1 MSRIIEESALL
12 LTSAATDVKCSGG
25 VISITGLKTTTPLS
39 AVTSISQVKYKA
51 EVAQVVTVAGTSYT
65 PAGGTAYT
73 INIYDPLRRQAGYQ
87 EMPYKFSYTT
97 PSDITLLGAT
107 AALQR
112 EAIHGE
118 LVSQINNMSGIIHA
132 TAVSLGTGTGFTV
145 TDAGGYY
152 PVWSQ
157 TMTNILGPNTVVPV
171 QNGDTSGFAA
181 TNYSVTT
188 PAVFSVGVGAKLA
201 QEAPVTDAVYGN
213 LISGKL
219 TAPPLTITGAS
230 AVSGQN
236 YDAFIITSLSLA
248 NAIGITDQYLYQ
260 VKSQTVWVDNGTGS
274 ATTNLTGFKAFARSF
289 RKLALKTFENDPS
302 AVQQWFDAPIVF
314 QGPLGAAPAGTAD
327 VLGWML
333 SPTGSLNWT
342 NIGTQTI
349 VAPVL
354 NATGLLI
361 DQDDTATEGAH
372 YSANQQ
378 TLGAQQFVVGKTEAM
393 VAATVVMGDYTDAA
407 FILGF
412 RKKEAYNAVFNAYT
426 DYATIGNGSS
436 AAGTTY
442 INGDL
447 FVTRAELAG
456 GGITETVSAVAPA
469 DGVSYTCWVKVDING
484 YVTAFV
490 NGTSYP
496 IYSSGTTQMKFAAD
510 TVLIPCF
517 QIVNIGGGDPAC
529 SISEFWAVSTDSLIS

>member
-12 LTSAATDVKCSGG
+12 LTSSANDVKCSGG
-25 VISITGLKTTTPLS
+25 IISITGLKTTTPLS

-51 EVAQVVTVAGTSYT
+51 EVAQVVTVAGTAYT

-73 INIYDPLRRQAGYQ
+73 INIWDPLRRQAGYQ

-132 TAVSLGTGTGFTV
+132 TAASLGTGTGFTV

-171 QNGDTSGFAA
+171 TNGDGSGFAA

-219 TAPPLTITGAS
+219 TAPPLTITGAT
-230 AVSGQN
+230 AVSGQK
-236 YDAFIITSLSLA
+236 YDAFIITSLALA

-260 VKSQTVWVDNGTGS
+260 VKSQTIWVDNGTGS
-274 ATTNLTGFKAFARSF
+274 STSNLTGFGTFQANFI
-289 RKLALKTFENDPS
+289 KLIGRLSMINPSSIIIGNETKPICQGGTTGLPTGTSLDEN
-302 AVQQWFDAPIVF
+302 VIYLGNNQTTHYF
-314 QGPLGAAPAGTAD
+314 PLGTA
-327 VLGWML
+327 
-333 SPTGSLNWT
+333 
-342 NIGTQTI
+342 TI
-349 VAPVL
+349 VALTADSTGILCVL
-354 NATGLLI
+354 DATNGEGVELSAPTWSTSSKNATVGQLAFSIYTRITIDDVSGL
-361 DQDDTATEGAH
+361 
-372 YSANQQ
+372 NPMW
-378 TLGAQQFVVGKTEAM
+378 V
-393 VAATVVMGDYTDAA
+393 
-407 FILGF
+407 GF
-412 RKKEAYNAVFNAYT
+412 RKQAAANATYTSYT
-426 DYATIGNGSS
+426 DYAFIGLGN
-436 AAGTTY
+436 AT
-442 INGDL
+442 GDI
-447 FVTRAELAG
+447 FTSTELNG
-456 GGITETVSAVAPA
+456 GGNTNTDTTQNWA
-469 DGVSYTCWVKVDING
+469 DGETHELEVRVDING
-484 YVTAFV
+484 AVTFFID
-490 NGTSYP
+490 GYKPT
-496 IYSSGTTQMKFAAD
+496 TTQTFTFD
-510 TVLIPCF
+510 SGDVLIPVFCYAL
-517 QIVNIGGGDPAC
+517 QTADIGTPALAQATFTTGEPWR
-529 SISEFWAVSTDSLIS
+529 S